1 MSRAI
6 RRHHA
11 KRIKDRVRRMIKDT
25 WGDLYQTTVD
35 DPRHVGMVAHTPK
48 TCSCPCCGNPRKHF
62 GLKTRQEL
70 KEEE

>member
-1 MSRAI
+1 
-6 RRHHA
+6 
-11 KRIKDRVRRMIKDT
+11 MIKDT